1 MTPVFDTLRIAQLL
15 KEAGFDDRQ
24 SEAVVTAIRQ
34 SLTENV
40 ATKGDLD
47 AGLANLRADMYR
59 AMLIQTGSIL
69 LAVLGV
75 GGGILAAVPRF
86 GCSRNPRENPPTG
99 GFCLTLARLDDHRLT
114 EREFS

>member
-40 ATKGDLD
+40 ATKGDVSDVKAALKSD
-47 AGLANLRADMYR
+47 IANLRADMYR

-75 GGGILAAVPRF
+75 GGGILAAV
-86 GCSRNPRENPPTG
+86 
-99 GFCLTLARLDDHRLT
+99 L
-114 EREFS
+114 

>member
-24 SEAVVTAIRQ
+24 SEAVVDAIRQ
-34 SLTENV
+34 SLGENV
-40 ATKGDLD
+40 ATKGDVSDVKAALKSD
-47 AGLANLRADMYR
+47 IANLRADMYR

-75 GGGILAAVPRF
+75 GGGILAAV
-86 GCSRNPRENPPTG
+86 
-99 GFCLTLARLDDHRLT
+99 L
-114 EREFS
+114 